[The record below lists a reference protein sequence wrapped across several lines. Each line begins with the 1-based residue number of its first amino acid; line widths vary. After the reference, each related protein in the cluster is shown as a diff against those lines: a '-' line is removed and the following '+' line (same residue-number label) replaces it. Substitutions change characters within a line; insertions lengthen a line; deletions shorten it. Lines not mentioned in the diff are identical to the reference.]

1 LENAMQ
7 RTFLALTASVVA
19 LAGFAMMPAQ
29 ASPAGEAKPKGQCFR
44 TERIANW
51 ATDKDRLIYVKLN
64 TGAVFRVTLANACPG
79 LGAYQTIAFD
89 TNFSN
94 EICEGRRA
102 TIITRSGAGPLHCPV
117 GSIRALTVEEAA
129 ALPDSVR
136 P

>member
-1 LENAMQ
+1 MP
-7 RTFLALTASVVA
+7 RMFLVLTASVVA
-19 LAGFAMMPAQ
+19 LAGFAVTHVQ
-29 ASPAGEAKPKGQCFR
+29 ASAAGEAKPKGQCFR

-79 LGAYQTIAFD
+79 LGTYQTIAFD
-89 TNFSN
+89 TNFGN
-94 EICEGRRA
+94 EICEGRHA
-102 TIITRSGAGPLHCPV
+102 TIITRSGVGPLNCPV
-117 GSIRALTVEEAA
+117 GSIHALTAEEAA